1 MQKKNYGMK
10 EKIKELSKDTIL
22 YGISTIIGRF
32 LNFILVP
39 FYTNVFSTT
48 ENGVFNNVYAYIA
61 FFNVVY
67 IYGMDAAFMKLFSTA
82 DQNKKKD
89 TFSTPYVFVLAT
101 SILFSLIL
109 ILFKKSFLQL
119 MEIKPEYSFLHSY
132 LVFILLFDTLAL
144 IPFANLR
151 LHRKVIKF
159 TSIKITNIFINLA
172 LNLILILKFKMGIE
186 AIFIANLA
194 ASVFSFVAITP
205 DIFANLRFKI
215 DKEILKKMLY
225 FGLPYLPASVS
236 ATIVQV
242 IDRPLVQA
250 MTNTETLGIYS
261 ANYKLGI
268 FMMLFVTMF
277 NFAWQPFF
285 LTNAK
290 EENAKQLFSKILTL
304 FLLVASMIWIVLTLF
319 VDDFAR
325 WQILPGRSIIGKEF
339 LSGLSIVPVILL
351 GYLFNGIYYNFQAGL
366 YIEEKTKYFPIV
378 TGLGALVNIC
388 VNILLIPRLGIMG
401 AALATLA
408 AYIVMAAGLFYFSQ
422 KVYKIEYEYA
432 RITKIISLIFVTGG
446 VYYYLLYNVG
456 LTLPIKLVLLC
467 GFVSSIFILRVLNLS
482 EFIKLS
488 KKLLRIR

>member
-1 MQKKNYGMK
+1 MK
-10 EKIKELSKDTIL
+10 DKIKELSKDTIL
-22 YGISTIIGRF
+22 YGISTIVGRF

-67 IYGMDAAFMKLFSTA
+67 IYGMDAAFMKFYSTA
-82 DQNKKKD
+82 DPEKKKNI
-89 TFSTPYVFVLAT
+89 FSTPYLFVFGS
-101 SILFSLIL
+101 SIFFSLLL
-109 ILFKKSFLQL
+109 IIFKTQFLQL
-119 MEIKPEYSFLHSY
+119 MDVGPENSVLHTY
-132 LVFILLFDTLAL
+132 LILILLFDTIAL
-144 IPFANLR
+144 VPFANLR
-151 LHRKVIKF
+151 LHRRVIKF
-159 TSIKITNIFINLA
+159 TSIKITNIIINLS
-172 LNLILILKFKMGIE
+172 LNLILILHFKMGIE

-194 ASVFSFVAITP
+194 ASIFSFIALTP
-205 DIFANLRFKI
+205 DIFKNLHFKI

-236 ATIVQV
+236 SMIVQV

-277 NFAWQPFF
+277 QFAWQPFF

-290 EENAKQLFSKILTL
+290 EENAKELFSKILTL
-304 FLLVASMIWIVLTLF
+304 FLLVSSMIWIVLTLF

-325 WQILPGRSIIGKEF
+325 WQILPGKSIIGKEF
-339 LSGLSIVPVILL
+339 LSGLPIVPIILL
-351 GYLFNGIYYNFQAGL
+351 GYLFNGLYYNFQAGL
-366 YIEEKTKYFPIV
+366 YIEEKTKYFPLV
-378 TGLGALVNIC
+378 TGLGAVVNVVI
-388 VNILLIPRLGIMG
+388 NIVLIPVWGIMG

-408 AYIVMAAGLFYFSQ
+408 AYITMAAGLFYFSQ
-422 KVYKIEYEYA
+422 RVYKIKYEYS
-432 RITKIISLIFVTGG
+432 RIIKVLSLLFVSCG
-446 VYYYLLYNVG
+446 VYYYLLYNIG
-456 LTLPIKLVLLC
+456 LNIPMKFILLS
-467 GFVSSIFILRVLNLS
+467 GFIAAIFILRVLNLS

-488 KKLLRIR
+488 RKLLRIG